1 MKFLSLLMW
10 VGQLGFSMLF
20 PLCFFLIC
28 ANWLQTRF
36 GLGLW
41 VTVVLGILGFLT
53 SVSTTRSCIQALLKE
68 ARKASGDDKKS
79 PPPTAFNDHD

>member
-20 PLCFFLIC
+20 PLCFFLILGS
-28 ANWLQTRF
+28 WLQTRF

-41 VTVVLGILGFLT
+41 VTAVLGIFGFLT
-53 SVSTTRSCIQALLKE
+53 SVSTTRSCIQSLLKE
-68 ARKASGDDKKS
+68 VRRASGDDRKG
-79 PPPTAFNDHD
+79 PPPVAFNDHN

>member
-1 MKFLSLLMW
+1 MKNLKLILW

-20 PLCFFLIC
+20 PLCFFLILG
-28 ANWLQTRF
+28 NWLQNRF

-53 SVSTTRSCIQALLKE
+53 SASTTRSCIHSLMKDVRE
-68 ARKASGDDKKS
+68 DNSDM
-79 PPPTAFNDHD
+79 PPPVSFNNHN